1 MTPQCGISDLLPEAD
16 LRERGRK
23 RALVGDAGV
32 TISDCN
38 QKANHQ
44 SKSFSQERWCVRDKG
59 IAEEVDCVSDV
70 KLRIEMRMRL
80 CL

>member
-1 MTPQCGISDLLPEAD
+1 
-16 LRERGRK
+16 
-23 RALVGDAGV
+23 VGDAGV

-59 IAEEVDCVSDV
+59 IAEEVDCVCDV

-80 CL
+80 CS